1 MENGEIDRDR
11 IVRALVG
18 ALEPLECVY
27 ALWEGGAVAFDRL
40 DRWSDID
47 ICVDAEDEMVMD
59 VFPVV
64 EAALETVVR
73 IDLKYDVPESSTHGY
88 VQAFYRLGGTP
99 PTMLID
105 LAVFKHSEPNKFLEP
120 EIHGNS
126 RFHFN
131 KAGAVRIPALD
142 RAALA
147 ERIARAKERLALRFD
162 TFACFVDKEI
172 GRGNWIE
179 AMDIYYRVILGSLTQ
194 SLRILHNP
202 VHFDFGTRYVHYEL
216 PPEVVGRLAGLH
228 FIRDESD
235 LPGKVEEARRWFRET
250 IASVDPTSIRRN
262 PS

>member
-1 MENGEIDRDR
+1 MEDGEAGRDR
-11 IVRALVG
+11 IVRALVD
-18 ALEPLECVY
+18 ALEPLDYVY

-40 DRWSDID
+40 DEWSDID
-47 ICVDAEDEMVMD
+47 VCLDAEDAKVTD

-64 EAALETVVR
+64 EAALRGVAG
-73 IDLKYDVPESSTHGY
+73 IILKYDVPEASTHGY
-88 VQAFYRLGGTP
+88 VQAFYRLAGTP

-142 RAALA
+142 RDALA
-147 ERIARAKERLALRFD
+147 GRMARAKERVALRFD
-162 TFACFVDKEI
+162 TFSCCVEKEI

-194 SLRILHNP
+194 SLRMLHSP
-202 VHFDFGTRYVHYEL
+202 LHFDFGTRYVHYEL
-216 PPEVVGRLAGLH
+216 PPEVARRLVDLH
-228 FIRDESD
+228 FVRDQSD

-250 IASVDPTSIRRN
+250 IASVDPSSIRKK